1 MMTSNDSYTYLIAG
15 LVGLCIGLAVDL
27 ASSGRPTWRAP
38 VWAMIFLIGFWYN
51 HNYGG
56 RK

>member
-1 MMTSNDSYTYLIAG
+1 MMTTNDGYTYLIAG
-15 LVGLCIGLAVDL
+15 LVGFAIGLAVDL

-38 VWAMIFLIGFWYN
+38 VWAAIFLIGFWYN

>member
-1 MMTSNDSYTYLIAG
+1 MMTSNDAYAYLIAG
-15 LVGLCIGLAVDL
+15 LVGLSIGLAVDL
-27 ASSGRPTWRAP
+27 ASSGHPTWRAP
-38 VWAMIFLIGFWYN
+38 VWAMIFLIGFYYN